1 MADNPDI
8 EGTDWSDSEQDL
20 IVAEYFDMRRIELA
34 GGTVNKAERNRAL
47 QALTGRKRGS
57 IEYKRMNVSEALRRI
72 GLPFIDGYKP
82 YRNIQDSLVDAI
94 DRYLSSHPEVMIVEP
109 EVTFAGMA
117 EAPSVFFEP
126 APVRSSAELQSRKRM
141 EALVRK
147 FDPVE
152 RDFRN
157 RKLGAAGEEFVFAF
171 EQRRLHNGGRPD
183 LSKGVRWVSNE
194 EGDGHGYDIESFSL
208 SGAKRLI
215 EVKTTAG
222 GQTTPFFLTRNEER
236 VSREQSDFRI
246 YRLYDFAKRPRL
258 FKLRPPLTD
267 SVVLET
273 ETWRAGFG

>member
-1 MADNPDI
+1 MAPNAEI
-8 EGTDWSDSEQDL
+8 EGTDWSDKEQDL
-20 IVAEYFDMRRIELA
+20 IVADYFDILRIEMA

-57 IEYKRMNVSEALRRI
+57 IEYKHMNVSEALKRI
-72 GLPFIDGYKP
+72 GLPTIDGYKP
-82 YRNIQDSLVDAI
+82 YPNIQDSLLDAI
-94 DRYLSSHPEVMIVEP
+94 DRYLSGRPELLIADPVVPAIG
-109 EVTFAGMA
+109 AS
-117 EAPSVFFEP
+117 EAPTLFMEP
-126 APVRSSAELQSRKRM
+126 PPIRPSAVPQLRKRM

-157 RKLGAAGEEFVFAF
+157 RKLGKAGEEFIVSF
-171 EQRRLHNGGRPD
+171 EERRLHDGGRKD
-183 LSKGVRWVSNE
+183 LAEKVRWVADQ

-208 SGAKRLI
+208 SGEKRLI
-215 EVKTTAG
+215 EVKTTTG

-236 VSREQSDFRI
+236 VSREKAEFRL
-246 YRLYDFAKRPRL
+246 YRLYDFAKTPRL
-258 FKLRPPLTD
+258 FKLRPPLVD